1 MLCAMLVY
9 CNVSHATDVFTAVL
23 RIYVM
28 TIASAPVAK
37 GRSYLLEYLVLC
49 VGVIWAV
56 EHHLYW
62 DWKRANVVCKQ
73 RTGERDDKDC

>member
-1 MLCAMLVY
+1 
-9 CNVSHATDVFTAVL
+9 
-23 RIYVM
+23 M